1 MSQIN
6 IIAKAIELIPVDD
19 LAGYPGNARVH
30 PSDQIA
36 LLCGMIQ
43 EYGFTT
49 PLLTDGEG
57 TLIAGH
63 GRLAAAKQLGM
74 FEVPCIR
81 ANHLS
86 RAQIKALVVADNKIA
101 LGSSWDMGLLKS
113 EIEAIKEMDEALLGL
128 TGFDFQELDDL
139 LQGLLTEESSDK
151 DDEIPKVHF
160 LNVGKHKVEMTPEEN
175 NDLVALFSE
184 WSGHHQGYRGLVQH
198 ILAAVRNYNGL

>member
-19 LAGYPGNARVH
+19 LVGYPGNARVH

-49 PLLTDGEG
+49 PLLIDGEG

-198 ILAAVRNYNGL
+198 ILDAVRAYNGM